1 MSDYTPSGNP
11 VAQSR
16 GTSPSIRAEF
26 QLIATAVNSKP
37 DLDTPNTFTSPQTF
51 SAGIVT
57 VGGTYTGANDF
68 SGGTVVVPTPT
79 LATHAVTKAYADAL
93 SMTAGN
99 VATGGTVG
107 QYYRK
112 SSSTDYDAAWATL
125 PAAGL
130 TLIATLTPTAAANI
144 DFLTTFTSTY
154 DNYLI
159 IGDGITVAADD
170 FVLMRLANAG
180 TADTGSNYY
189 AAVAA
194 SGTAFTTSATSQR
207 VTSTITSAGVGAGFE
222 IRVLNANDATKV
234 KVLHVVGT
242 SQSNATPGFINY
254 YSDGVYNPANAV
266 SGFRLYLN
274 GGSNFGATGKVY
286 VYGYSKT

>member
-37 DLDTPNTFTSPQTF
+37 DLDTPNTFTSAQTF

-57 VGGTYTGANDF
+57 VGGTYTGTNDF
-68 SGGTVVVPTPT
+68 
-79 LATHAVTKAYADAL
+79 
-93 SMTAGN
+93 
-99 VATGGTVG
+99 TGGTINVSTQTVG
-107 QYYRK
+107 D
-112 SSSTDYDAAWATL
+112 SSTKAASTAFVAAASL
-125 PAAGL
+125 AAAGIPTQSGNAGKFL
-130 TLIATLTPTAAANI
+130 TTNGSAASWGTPANGLVLLATLTPTASANI
-144 DFLTTFTSTY
+144 DFLTTFSSTY

-170 FVLMRLANAG
+170 FLRMRLANAG
-180 TADTGSNYY
+180 TADSGSNYY
-189 AAVAA
+189 AQIQAL
-194 SGTAFTTSATSQR
+194 STPTTTANTSHQ

-222 IRVLNANDATKV
+222 IRIINANDASKV
-234 KVLHVVGT
+234 KVIHSIGT
-242 SQSNATPGFINY
+242 SQSAATPAFINY
-254 YSDGVYNPANAV
+254 YLDGVYNPANSV